1 MLWTNVLLA
10 YDNSQTALRA
20 VEYVG
25 QMFSK
30 VDGVKVTIFTVYDK
44 VPDYEMVETPFTNK
58 VRSNIESIKRDRSSV
73 EQNMEESKKHLCR
86 MGFDEEQI
94 KVKAMERKKGV
105 AKDIVEM
112 VKSGGYG
119 TVVLGS
125 RGERSGIFGTL
136 AGNVL
141 KGLSEVTVVAVA

>member
-25 QMFSK
+25 QMFSR
-30 VDGVKVTIFTVYDK
+30 VEGVKVTIFTVYDK
-44 VPDYEMVETPFTNK
+44 VPDYEMVETHFTKK
-58 VRSNIESIKRDRSSV
+58 VRSNIESIKRDRASV

-86 MGFDEEQI
+86 MGFDDEQI
-94 KVKAMERKKGV
+94 KVAAMERKKGV
-105 AKDIVEM
+105 AKDIVE
-112 VKSGGYG
+112 VVRTGGFG

-125 RGERSGIFGTL
+125 RGERSSIFGSLSTS
-136 AGNVL
+136 VL
-141 KGLSEVTVVAVA
+141 NNLSEVTVVAVA

>member
-25 QMFSK
+25 QMFSR
-30 VDGVKVTIFTVYDK
+30 VEGVKVTIFTVYDK

-58 VRSNIESIKRDRSSV
+58 VRSNIESIKRDRASV
-73 EQNMEESKKHLCR
+73 EQNMAESKKHLCR
-86 MGFDEEQI
+86 MGFDEDQI
-94 KVKAMERKKGV
+94 KMTAMERKKGV

-112 VKSGGYG
+112 VRNGGFG

-125 RGERSGIFGTL
+125 RGDRSSIFGSL
-136 AGNVL
+136 ATSVL
-141 KGLSEVTVVAVA
+141 KNISEVTVVAVA